1 VKRSYYSDSI
11 KNFRISS
18 TDEVL
23 GKLTAQSDF
32 AIEQTQRD
40 AWVKQIEIL
49 QKCLKSYEGSVYFEY
64 SVPRMG
70 QRIDV
75 VLLIGPVIFVLEF
88 KIGEKLFT
96 NYAIDQ
102 VLDYALDLKN
112 FHATSHNQCVAPILI
127 ATQAICSDFIVAL
140 TPQNDKLFFPI
151 KINEKLIEE
160 AINNVLRLADGN
172 IIESNNWEN
181 GQYSPTPTIVEAAMA
196 LYAGHDVKD
205 ISRNDAK
212 SFNLTQTSTEISNI
226 IKLSKDWRRYLEL
239 TQFYTSIF
247 NDGTQDGFFYRQP

>member
-1 VKRSYYSDSI
+1 MKRSYYSDSI
-11 KNFRISS
+11 KNFQIFSI
-18 TDEVL
+18 DEVL

-49 QKCLKSYEGSVYFEY
+49 RNCLKSYEGTVYFEY

-112 FHATSHNQCVAPILI
+112 FHATSHNQYVAPILI
-127 ATQAICSDFIVAL
+127 ATQAICSDFTVVL

-151 KINEKLIEE
+151 KINEQ
-160 AINNVLRLADGN
+160 A
-172 IIESNNWEN
+172 
-181 GQYSPTPTIVEAAMA
+181 
-196 LYAGHDVKD
+196 
-205 ISRNDAK
+205 SR
-212 SFNLTQTSTEISNI
+212 
-226 IKLSKDWRRYLEL
+226 RGY
-239 TQFYTSIF
+239 
-247 NDGTQDGFFYRQP
+247 

>member
-49 QKCLKSYEGSVYFEY
+49 RNCLKSYEGTVYFEY

-88 KIGEKLFT
+88 KIGEMPT
-96 NYAIDQ
+96 
-102 VLDYALDLKN
+102 AL
-112 FHATSHNQCVAPILI
+112 IL
-127 ATQAICSDFIVAL
+127 T
-140 TPQNDKLFFPI
+140 T
-151 KINEKLIEE
+151 
-160 AINNVLRLADGN
+160 R
-172 IIESNNWEN
+172 
-181 GQYSPTPTIVEAAMA
+181 
-196 LYAGHDVKD
+196 
-205 ISRNDAK
+205 SR
-212 SFNLTQTSTEISNI
+212 
-226 IKLSKDWRRYLEL
+226 
-239 TQFYTSIF
+239 
-247 NDGTQDGFFYRQP
+247 